1 MKAFSAYGNLLS
13 AILLATALSGAPASA
28 QDGKPIRI
36 GVMNDM
42 SGVYADFQGIGSVVA
57 ARLAVEDFGKA
68 IGNRPIEIVFG
79 DHLNKAD
86 VGATMARRWYEVD
99 GVEAIVDVALR
110 SRSATSPKRRTRRS

>member
-1 MKAFSAYGNLLS
+1 MRASFAYWKLLS
-13 AILLATALSGAPASA
+13 AITLAASLVAAPAFA
-28 QDGKPIRI
+28 QDNKPIKI

-57 ARLAVEDFGKA
+57 ARLAVEDFGKQ

-86 VGATMARRWYEVD
+86 VGATMARR
-99 GVEAIVDVALR
+99 
-110 SRSATSPKRRTRRS
+110 SSARRWLM